1 MPHSSDS
8 VPLLTFDTRGEAD
21 MLCAVLAANGFRALV
36 QEKTIPRL
44 STYVLRVAAEDAV
57 AAAEFLR
64 EQLDRAEADDGRERC
79 LACHAE
85 LPPDQDDCPEC
96 GWTYAGS

>member
-1 MPHSSDS
+1 MFHATDS
-8 VPLLTFDTRGEAD
+8 VPLLTLDTRGEAD
-21 MLCAVLAANGFRALV
+21 MLCAVLAANGFRAIV

-57 AAAEFLR
+57 EAAEFLR
-64 EQLDRAEADDGRERC
+64 DRLEQAEGDDGGERC

-96 GWTYAGS
+96 GWTYADS